1 MTSKSGARKLRGK
14 PPPVHP
20 TEIRTSISPSSV
32 VWLNTTGALTNYA
45 TEVTSE
51 EVVQAYIARAR
62 EVNPLL
68 NAVVEERYE
77 AALAEARSAD
87 HVVQAGVRGAALLAE
102 QLPLL
107 GVPFTVK
114 ESIGL
119 QGLSN
124 GAGQVR
130 MVGQKAQEDAET
142 VRLLR
147 EAGAIPLLVSNTP
160 ELCMHLE
167 TVNRVTGRTNN
178 PYDLRRTPG
187 GSSGGEVR
195 LTQPHSGQTILATCV
210 GFLGVFRVRGE
221 DNQPPF
227 RTNKP
232 EDLPKTPGRSSGKEI
247 NPINCLNLGVISLS
261 GHVPTSSDKLWP
273 KMFVI
278 GPMVRYAED
287 LPLMMRILA
296 NENCRQLRLD
306 EPVRGSFDTP
316 TIIIIII
323 IIITIM
329 NYFQPVDLSS
339 LKIYFLEDDS
349 SVVTDTVQP
358 DIKMA
363 MRKVINHMKT
373 KYNVTAQQMDTQGL
387 RNSLVQL
394 SVPLLKM
401 DDVTDV
407 FQKKSNRK
415 STHRTHKLYPPH
427 SRLSIL
433 LQIPN
438 HTQLL
443 EISGDI
449 ITTPRSRLSIIPP
462 IPNHTQLLEISG
474 HIITTSR
481 SRLSLLLPI
490 PNHTQLLEISG
501 HIITTSRSRLSLLLP
516 IPNHTQLL
524 EISGHIITTSRSRL
538 CLLLPIPKHTQLIEI
553 SGHII
558 TPSRSRL
565 SLLPIPNHTQ
575 LLEIS
580 GHIIT
585 TSRSRLSLLL
595 PIPNHTQLLE
605 ISGHIISSSRSR
617 LSLLPPIPNHTQL
630 LEISGH
636 IISSSRSRLSLLP
649 PIPNHTQLLEISGHI
664 ISSSRSRLSL
674 LPPIPN
680 HTQLLEISG
689 HIISSSRSRLSL
701 LPPIPNHTQLLEIS
715 GHIISSSR
723 SRLSLLPPIP
733 NHTQLLEISGHII
746 SSSRSRLSLLPPI
759 PNHTQLLEISGHIIS
774 SSRSRLSL
782 LPPIPN
788 HTQLLEIFGPII
800 TTSRSRLSLL
810 PPIPNHTQLLEI
822 SGHII
827 TPSHSRL
834 SFLLPIPKHT
844 QLLELSGHI
853 ITSSRSRTLQRS

>member
-1 MTSKSGARKLRGK
+1 MAKEALARPSKSEKEGGYK
-14 PPPVHP
+14 PEQ
-20 TEIRTSISPSSV
+20 TAGSSNV
-32 VWLNTTGALTNYA
+32 
-45 TEVTSE
+45 S
-51 EVVQAYIARAR
+51 
-62 EVNPLL
+62 
-68 NAVVEERYE
+68 
-77 AALAEARSAD
+77 
-87 HVVQAGVRGAALLAE
+87 
-102 QLPLL
+102 
-107 GVPFTVK
+107 
-114 ESIGL
+114 
-119 QGLSN
+119 GLSN

-160 ELCMHLE
+160 ELCMHVE

-195 LTQPHSGQTILATCV
+195 LTHPHSGQTILATCV
-210 GFLGVFRVRGE
+210 GFLGVFRAALLGSAASVISIGSDICGSLRIPALFCGI
-221 DNQPPF
+221 F
-227 RTNKP
+227 GHKP
-232 EDLPKTPGRSSGKEI
+232 TP
-247 NPINCLNLGVISLS
+247 GVISLS

-306 EPVRGSFDTP
+306 E
-316 TIIIIII
+316 
-323 IIITIM
+323 
-329 NYFQPVDLSS
+329 PVDLSS

-407 FQKKSNRK
+407 FQKKSNPKISGHIITTSR
-415 STHRTHKLYPPH
+415 
-427 SRLSIL
+427 SRLSL
-433 LQIPN
+433 LPPIPN
-438 HTQLL
+438 HTQIL
-443 EISGDI
+443 EISGHI
-449 ITTPRSRLSIIPP
+449 ITSSRSSLSLLLP

-474 HIITTSR
+474 HIITSSR

-501 HIITTSRSRLSLLLP
+501 HIITPSRSRLSLILP
-516 IPNHTQLL
+516 IPNHNHLL
-524 EISGHIITTSRSRL
+524 EISGHIITTSRSRRS
-538 CLLLPIPKHTQLIEI
+538 LLLL
-553 SGHII
+553 
-558 TPSRSRL
+558 
-565 SLLPIPNHTQ
+565 IPNQTQ

-580 GHIIT
+580 GHIVTPSHSRLRLLLPILNHTQFLEISGHIIT
-585 TSRSRLSLLL
+585 SSRSRLSLLL
-595 PIPNHTQLLE
+595 PIPNQ
-605 ISGHIISSSRSR
+605 
-617 LSLLPPIPNHTQL
+617 
-630 LEISGH
+630 
-636 IISSSRSRLSLLP
+636 
-649 PIPNHTQLLEISGHI
+649 
-664 ISSSRSRLSL
+664 
-674 LPPIPN
+674 
-680 HTQLLEISG
+680 
-689 HIISSSRSRLSL
+689 
-701 LPPIPNHTQLLEIS
+701 
-715 GHIISSSR
+715 
-723 SRLSLLPPIP
+723 
-733 NHTQLLEISGHII
+733 
-746 SSSRSRLSLLPPI
+746 
-759 PNHTQLLEISGHIIS
+759 TQLLEISGHIIS